1 MLDRHYVLQYTI
13 SKSFISNSI
22 RTKNSLLA
30 FSHLISIL
38 HYKTTNPI
46 TPNPT
51 SAHALP
57 PASFPLFA
65 APVYCAGAVALTVI
79 VPTILK
85 LVAVTVLVPVTLPL
99 PLAVSTLNTELKYW
113 LLSAEPFAL
122 VRVVEVMS
130 VEVEVEVVVVMTVEF
145 ELVDGEEDEEGERP
159 R

>member
-22 RTKNSLLA
+22 RTQNSPLA

-122 VRVVEVMS
+122 VRVVEVTS
-130 VEVEVEVVVVMTVEF
+130 VEVDVVVVMSVEF